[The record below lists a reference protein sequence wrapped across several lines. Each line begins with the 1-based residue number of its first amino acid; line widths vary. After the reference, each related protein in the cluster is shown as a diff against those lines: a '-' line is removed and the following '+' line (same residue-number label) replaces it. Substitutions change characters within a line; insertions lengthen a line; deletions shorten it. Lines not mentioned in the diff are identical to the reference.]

1 MSGLFLFSAPLQQW
15 PLIWLLNLKRLE
27 CVIERSRG
35 ILEYY
40 RCQNILYKY
49 TVG

>member
-1 MSGLFLFSAPLQQW
+1 MFSTPHQQW
-15 PLIWLLNLKRLE
+15 PLIRLPNLKRSE
-27 CVIERSRG
+27 CVTERSRG

-40 RCQNILYKY
+40 RCRNILYIY